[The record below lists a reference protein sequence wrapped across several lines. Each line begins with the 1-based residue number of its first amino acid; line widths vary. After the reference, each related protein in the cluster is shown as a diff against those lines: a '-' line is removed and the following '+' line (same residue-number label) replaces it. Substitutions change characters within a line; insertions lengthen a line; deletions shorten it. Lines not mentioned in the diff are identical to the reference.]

1 MIINLLKFRQ
11 LRLSHPR
18 YPRLTWSLTNAVTN
32 LLAAPPRPWARTGST
47 CSECHSMVVDSLASP
62 RLASPTCSAR
72 ALASANLF
80 DAIYHGYV
88 PLIVFS
94 SLICVALCPLPQLI
108 LVNTLRLYKCVAM
121 TFFIMAIKLVIIDIS
136 I

>member
-1 MIINLLKFRQ
+1 MGTDGLNLFRVP
-11 LRLSHPR
+11 LHGRGFS
-18 YPRLTWSLTNAVTN
+18 RLTSSCITN
-32 LLAAPPRPWARTGST
+32 LL
-47 CSECHSMVVDSLASP
+47 
-62 RLASPTCSAR
+62 AR